1 MKLMKIAQLKRE
13 DDESFDL
20 ITAKLNFSDVDY
32 ILEMFE
38 KQI

>member
-13 DDESFDL
+13 NDEFFDL

-32 ILEMFE
+32 ILEMF
-38 KQI
+38 